1 MIYTEYLEANFY
13 SCAAFGTPID
23 EALWGDDGTA
33 PEGCTQAKLSSGTM
47 NYAKALAKV
56 RHPKSQ

>member
-1 MIYTEYLEANFY
+1 VIYTEYLEASFY

-56 RHPKSQ
+56 KHSKSL